1 MWLASEE
8 QIHISSVVDFV
19 VGDSPL
25 CGVHYDL
32 VVGYFGLVI
41 VAE

>member
-8 QIHISSVVDFV
+8 GIHISLVVDFV

-25 CGVHYDL
+25 CDVHYDL
-32 VVGYFGLVI
+32 VAGYFGLVI